1 MKILTYRIQ
10 FIILAIWIPV
20 VLILFKVIDD
30 KTLAAM
36 LAGAG
41 FVLWPLIFLINELFV
56 MQRSKHKL
64 SIIHL
69 IGCLQFLILFALPIM
84 YLRISN
90 LNAPFNELSL
100 LGVPGSQLHRFSNI
114 SYMIMT
120 VAVVYASYEARKNK
134 NR

>member
-1 MKILTYRIQ
+1 MRLLTYRIQ

-20 VLILFKVIDD
+20 VLILFKVIED
-30 KTLAAM
+30 KPVAAM
-36 LAGAG
+36 IAGVG
-41 FVLWPLIFLINELFV
+41 FVLLPAIFLINEAIAKAH
-56 MQRSKHKL
+56 RKI
-64 SIIHL
+64 SIIH
-69 IGCLQFLILFALPIM
+69 IVGCLQFLVLFALPIM
-84 YLRISN
+84 YLRVSN

>member
-1 MKILTYRIQ
+1 MKFLTYRIQ

-30 KTLAAM
+30 KSLAAM
-36 LAGAG
+36 IAGAG
-41 FVLWPLIFLINELFV
+41 FVLWPLIFIINEIAL
-56 MQRSKHKL
+56 RAERKISR
-64 SIIHL
+64 IHL

-84 YLRISN
+84 YLRVSN